1 MLIAKSAQRGV
12 TLVELIVVMAI
23 VAMLAVMSAPTFTGW
38 MLNARI
44 RTTAEAIQSGIQLA
58 KAEAVARNAR
68 VRFQLT
74 SSLDNTCVVS
84 PTGLNWVVN
93 MDPNANAAEVEGL
106 CDAAPMIEIAGAAPV
121 APFILQT
128 RPAAAGSGNSQ
139 VAATAATV
147 VFNGLGRPVPAPAGN
162 ITIAVTN
169 PAAGTCT
176 SVGGEVTCLSIVVT
190 PAGQIRMCNPA
201 FPANDPQGC

>member
-1 MLIAKSAQRGV
+1 MARSAQRGL

-23 VAMLAVMSAPTFTGW
+23 VAMLAVLSAPTFSGW
-38 MLNARI
+38 VINARI
-44 RTTAEAIQSGIQLA
+44 RTTAEAMQAGLQLA
-58 KAEAVARNAR
+58 KSEAVARNTR

-74 SSLDNTCVVS
+74 STLDNACVASVN
-84 PTGLNWVVN
+84 GANWVVN
-93 MDPNANAAEVEGL
+93 LDPNADPSEVEGE
-106 CDAAPMIEIAGAAPV
+106 CDRAPSDV
-121 APFILQT
+121 NAPFILQA
-128 RPAAAGSGNSQ
+128 RPAAAGSGNTQ

-162 ITIAVTN
+162 ITIAITN
-169 PAAGTCT
+169 PVGGTCT
-176 SVGGEVTCLSIVVT
+176 AVGGDVTCLSIVLT

>member
-1 MLIAKSAQRGV
+1 MLRQRAAQRGV

-23 VAMLAVMSAPTFTGW
+23 VAMLALMSAPTFTGW
-38 MLNARI
+38 IINARI
-44 RTTAEAIQSGIQLA
+44 RTTAEAVQSGLQLA
-58 KAEAVARNAR
+58 KAEAVTRNTR

-74 SSLDNTCVVS
+74 STLDNTCAASVNGV
-84 PTGLNWVVN
+84 NWVIN
-93 MDPNANAAEVEGL
+93 LDPNADPGEVEGS
-106 CDAAPMIEIAGAAPV
+106 CASAPDDANP
-121 APFILQT
+121 PFILQT
-128 RPAAAGSGNSQ
+128 RPAAAGSGNT
-139 VAATAATV
+139 VIAATAATV

-169 PAAGTCT
+169 PAGGNCT
-176 SVGGEVTCLSIVVT
+176 SVGGTVTCLSIVLT

>member
-1 MLIAKSAQRGV
+1 
-12 TLVELIVVMAI
+12 MAI
-23 VAMLAVMSAPTFTGW
+23 VALITVMSAPTFTAW
-38 MLNARI
+38 IVNSRI
-44 RTTAEAIQSGIQLA
+44 RTTAEAIQAGLQLA
-58 KAEAVARNAR
+58 KSEAVARNAR

-74 SSLDNTCVVS
+74 STLDNGCVVS
-84 PTGLNWVVN
+84 PTGVNWVVN
-93 MDPNANAAEVEGL
+93 ADPNANAAEVEGR
-106 CDAAPMIEIAGAAPV
+106 CASVPDPAN

-128 RPAAAGSGNSQ
+128 RPAASGSGSSQ

-169 PAAGTCT
+169 PGSGTCT
-176 SVGGEVTCLSIVVT
+176 SVGGEVTCLSVIVT
-190 PAGQIRMCNPA
+190 PAGQLRMCNPA

>member
-1 MLIAKSAQRGV
+1 MDRTAQRGV
-12 TLVELIVVMAI
+12 TLVEMIVVMAI
-23 VAMLAVMSAPTFTGW
+23 AATLVMMAAPTFTGW
-38 MLNARI
+38 VINSRI
-44 RTTAEAIQSGIQLA
+44 RTTAEAVQSGLQLA
-58 KAEAVARNAR
+58 KAEAVARNTR

-74 SSLDNTCVVS
+74 TTLDNTCVASVN
-84 PTGLNWVVN
+84 GANWVVN
-93 MDPNANAAEVEGL
+93 LDPNADPDEVEGA
-106 CDAAPMIEIAGAAPV
+106 CDSAPSDAN

-139 VAATAATV
+139 VAATAASV

-162 ITIAVTN
+162 ITIAITN
-169 PAAGTCT
+169 PAGGTCT
-176 SVGGEVTCLSIVVT
+176 SVGGDVTCLSVVLT